1 MAQLKDLLVN
11 GNTRCLGEVYADNF
25 IGNLTGNA
33 STATKLAT
41 DRKLTI
47 GNTGKSV
54 NGSEDV
60 SWTLAEIGA
69 AAASHGRH
77 IPDACT
83 IITDW
88 NAATTNGW
96 YMASSASNAPNNDS
110 STWYFGRVIAH
121 NTNYVYQE
129 VYQFTASTDAKAIP
143 KYIRVKN
150 NGIWGAWT
158 NVTVAKA
165 VPSNA
170 VFTDTTYAAATQSAN
185 GLMSAA
191 DKKKLDGI
199 AAGAD
204 KTTVDAGLSSTSTNP
219 VQNKVVNDAIN
230 TRMARVNPFFSGTM
244 IRVGTTYSSNT
255 DFVCFGV
262 NSEVSGNYSF
272 VEGYKNKVYGVN
284 SHAEG
289 ANNTVSQH
297 YSHAEGTDNSVSGN
311 YSHAE
316 GTNNSV
322 SGNYSHGEGACNIV
336 SGHYSHAEGFMT
348 EALGVVSHTAGYYT
362 QAYDYQFAIGHYNSA
377 SSAYSSTCS
386 GSSSGSSF
394 IIGNGTPASRSNAFR
409 VTDAGATYAKAA
421 YNSTGADYAEF
432 FEWADEN
439 TNNEDRRG
447 YFVTISDKKIK
458 IADENDYI
466 LGIVSGQPS
475 IIGNSDEEWMGRYV
489 VDEFGSFITE
499 VVEYNEERVDEET
512 GETITVPVKYTKYKE
527 NPDYDSSRLY
537 EQRMDRKE
545 WAAVG
550 LLGVLSLRDDG
561 SCKVNGFCKPTHG
574 GIATSSEYDINS
586 YRVIERVS
594 ENVIKVVLK

>member
-11 GNTRCLGEVYADNF
+11 GNTRCLGKVYANEIVGTLANVDTALSSTSTNPVQNKV
-25 IGNLTGNA
+25 INAEITSLKKSVSDGKTTAATQSANGLMSAADKKKLDGIAAGANAYTHPTTSGNKHIPSGGSAGQILRWSGDGNA
-33 STATKLAT
+33 VW
-41 DRKLTI
+41 
-47 GNTGKSV
+47 GN
-54 NGSEDV
+54 D
-60 SWTLAEIGA
+60 
-69 AAASHGRH
+69 
-77 IPDACT
+77 
-83 IITDW
+83 
-88 NAATTNGW
+88 
-96 YMASSASNAPNNDS
+96 NN
-110 STWYFGRVIAH
+110 
-121 NTNYVYQE
+121 
-129 VYQFTASTDAKAIP
+129 
-143 KYIRVKN
+143 
-150 NGIWGAWT
+150 
-158 NVTVAKA
+158 
-165 VPSNA
+165 
-170 VFTDTTYAAATQSAN
+170 TTYAAATQSAN

-199 AAGAD
+199 AAGAG
-204 KTTVDAGLSSTSTNP
+204 KTTVDGGLSSTSTNP
-219 VQNKVVNDAIN
+219 VQNKVVNDAIK
-230 TRMARVNPFFSGTM
+230 TRMARVNPSFSGSV
-244 IRVGTTYSSNT
+244 IRDGTTYGTSDK

-262 NSEVSGNYSF
+262 NCNVYGYYSF
-272 VEGYKNKVYGVN
+272 VEGK
-284 SHAEG
+284 
-289 ANNTVSQH
+289 NNTVSGDK
-297 YSHAEGTDNSVSGN
+297 SHAEGTDNTVSGK
-311 YSHAE
+311 
-316 GTNNSV
+316 
-322 SGNYSHGEGACNIV
+322 
-336 SGHYSHAEGFMT
+336 YSHAEGFGNTVSGESSHAEGEWT
-348 EALGVVSHTAGYYT
+348 EALGDASHTAGYHT
-362 QAYDYQFAIGHYNSA
+362 QAYDYQFAIGHYNST
-377 SSAYSSTCS
+377 SSANASTCS
-386 GSSSGSSF
+386 GSGSGSSF
-394 IIGNGTPASRSNAFR
+394 IIGNGSQNSRSNAFR

-574 GIATSSEYDINS
+574 GIATSSENDINS